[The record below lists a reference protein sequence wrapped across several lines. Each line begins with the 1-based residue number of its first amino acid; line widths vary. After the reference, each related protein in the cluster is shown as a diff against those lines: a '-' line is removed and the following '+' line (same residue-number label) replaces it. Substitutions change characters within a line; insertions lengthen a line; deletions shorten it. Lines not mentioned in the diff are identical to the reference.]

1 MKTSVIGFP
10 RIGTLRELKFA
21 SEKYF
26 RKEISEEQLK
36 ETAKELRKT
45 HWNMQKNAGI
55 DFISSNDF
63 SFYDIVLDTAVL
75 LNIIPKRYKEL
86 DLSKIDTYFA
96 MARGYQGEHGDV
108 KALAMKKWFNTNYHY
123 IVPETE
129 DDIQIKLSGNKIWE
143 EYDEAKE
150 LGIETKPMLTGAYT
164 MLKLCRYTGN
174 KSEKDYVGDIIAA
187 YKELLQTCGKKQ
199 IAWVQFDE
207 PALVLDMDDSD
218 KALFHQIYDELLAV
232 EMEELQNL
240 GFDLGLT
247 GFDESEIAD
256 LFDINSDEAKQ
267 DDFDVDAELEKPCKS
282 KTGDIWHLGKH
293 TVICGDSTLPETY
306 TALLGNT
313 KVNLVCTDPPYLVN
327 LESTSG
333 KIKNDD
339 LDDEKGYAFL
349 KSAFERF
356 KDAMA
361 KDASIYV
368 FYATSKARVFHD
380 AYEDAGFKVG
390 AGLVWKKDRLVLT
403 RTDWKYIHEPIIWG
417 WRKDGKHIWY
427 GDQKQ
432 KTVFEFDR
440 IKNSKKD
447 GCGHP
452 SSKPVPLIA
461 YLISQCTQTNGMVLD
476 GFLGSASTLIACEQ
490 LNRVCFGVELE
501 PKFVDVAVERY
512 IKLHDGNSDDV
523 YLIRDGKRI
532 AYSELVKEVELPDD

>member
-1 MKTSVIGFP
+1 MKVSSQFQLVESNKLIPYVRNSRTHSAEQILKL
-10 RIGTLRELKFA
+10 RASLREFGFVNPVIIDKDYNVLAGHGRIEAAKA
-21 SEKYF
+21 EGI
-26 RKEISEEQLK
+26 KEIPCVFADHL
-36 ETAKELRKT
+36 TAA
-45 HWNMQKNAGI
+45 QK
-55 DFISSNDF
+55 
-63 SFYDIVLDTAVL
+63 
-75 LNIIPKRYKEL
+75 
-86 DLSKIDTYFA
+86 
-96 MARGYQGEHGDV
+96 
-108 KALAMKKWFNTNYHY
+108 KAY
-123 IVPETE
+123 
-129 DDIQIKLSGNKIWE
+129 
-143 EYDEAKE
+143 
-150 LGIETKPMLTGAYT
+150 
-164 MLKLCRYTGN
+164 
-174 KSEKDYVGDIIAA
+174 IIA
-187 YKELLQTCGKKQ
+187 
-199 IAWVQFDE
+199 DNRM
-207 PALVLDMDDSD
+207 ALDAGWD
-218 KALFHQIYDELLAV
+218 DELLAV
-232 EMEELQNL
+232 EMEELQDL

-256 LFDINSDEAKQ
+256 LFNCESEVKEDN
-267 DDFDVDAELEKPCKS
+267 FDVAEELEKPCK
-282 KTGDIWHLGKH
+282 TLPGDIWHLGKH

-306 TALLGNT
+306 AALMGDV
-313 KVNLVCTDPPYLVN
+313 KANLVCTDPPYLVN

-339 LDDEKGYAFL
+339 LDDEKGYEFL

-356 KDAMA
+356 KEAMA

-440 IKNSKKD
+440 IKNSKDD

-461 YLISQCTQTNGMVLD
+461 YLISQCTQTNGIVLD
-476 GFLGSASTLIACEQ
+476 GFLGSASTLIACDQ

-512 IKLHDGNSDDV
+512 VSLHNGITDDV
-523 YLIRDGKRI
+523 YVMRNGEKIH
-532 AYSELVKEVELPDD
+532 YSDIGVME

>member
-1 MKTSVIGFP
+1 MTTTKEFQLVDINKLVPYANNARTHNKEQILKLRSS
-10 RIGTLRELKFA
+10 LREFGFVNPVIIDKAYNVLA
-21 SEKYF
+21 GHGRIEA
-26 RKEISEEQLK
+26 
-36 ETAKELRKT
+36 AKEEGIAEVPCVYADHLT
-45 HWNMQKNAGI
+45 EAQKKAYILADNRMALDAG
-55 DFISSNDF
+55 
-63 SFYDIVLDTAVL
+63 
-75 LNIIPKRYKEL
+75 
-86 DLSKIDTYFA
+86 
-96 MARGYQGEHGDV
+96 
-108 KALAMKKWFNTNYHY
+108 W
-123 IVPETE
+123 
-129 DDIQIKLSGNKIWE
+129 
-143 EYDEAKE
+143 DE
-150 LGIETKPMLTGAYT
+150 
-164 MLKLCRYTGN
+164 
-174 KSEKDYVGDIIAA
+174 
-187 YKELLQTCGKKQ
+187 ELL
-199 IAWVQFDE
+199 
-207 PALVLDMDDSD
+207 S
-218 KALFHQIYDELLAV
+218 V
-232 EMEELQNL
+232 EMQELQEL

-306 TALLGNT
+306 TALLGDT

-356 KDAMA
+356 HENMA

-440 IKNSKKD
+440 IKNSKED

-461 YLISQCTQTNGMVLD
+461 YLIQQCTQSNGLVLD

-490 LNRVCFGVELE
+490 LNRICYGVELE
-501 PKFVDVAVERY
+501 PKFVDVAVKRY
-512 IKLHDGNSDDV
+512 IQLHEGNFDDV
-523 YLIRDGKRI
+523 YLVRDRQCI
-532 AYSELVKEVELPDD
+532 EYADVPKEEQNEE